1 MFNITDMEDLVLES
15 GIKKG
20 ITLTPGAAK
29 EIKRLIAAENT
40 APDKFLRIGV
50 KGGGCAGFTYILEF
64 DTRKENDTIYELD
77 GISFIVDKAHELYL
91 GGTEV
96 DFQQGLN
103 SRGFVYKNPNAS
115 KTCGCG
121 ESFG

>member
-1 MFNITDMEDLVLES
+1 MEDLVLES
-15 GIKKG
+15 GFKKG
-20 ITLTPGAAK
+20 ITFSAGGLK
-29 EIKRLIAAENT
+29 EIKRLLTEQT
-40 APDKFLRIGV
+40 TSDKVLRIGV

-64 DTRKENDTIYELD
+64 DGQKEADLIFEIN
-77 GISFIVDKAHELYL
+77 GIKVIIDPTHLLYL
-91 GGTEV
+91 EGTEI

>member
-1 MFNITDMEDLVLES
+1 MEDLILES

-20 ITLTPGAAK
+20 LSLTAGAIR
-29 EIKRLIAAENT
+29 EVNRLISEQNIGT
-40 APDKFLRIGV
+40 DKGLRIGV

-64 DTRKENDTIYELD
+64 DTQKESDTVYNIE
-77 GISFIVDKAHELYL
+77 GIKVLVDLTHELYL
-91 GGTEV
+91 AGTEV
-96 DFQQGLN
+96 DFEQGLN
-103 SRGFVYKNPNAS
+103 SRGFIYKNPNAS

>member
-1 MFNITDMEDLVLES
+1 MESLVLES

-20 ITLTPGAAK
+20 LSLTPGAAK
-29 EIKRLIAAENT
+29 EISRLMAEQKPEDNK
-40 APDKFLRIGV
+40 ALRLGV
-50 KGGGCAGFTYILEF
+50 KGGGCAGFSYILDF
-64 DTRKENDTIYELD
+64 DVQKEGDTLYNID
-77 GISFIVDKAHELYL
+77 GVKIIVDPMHELYL
-91 GGTEV
+91 AGTEI

-103 SRGFVYKNPNAS
+103 SRGFIYKNPNAS

>member
-1 MFNITDMEDLVLES
+1 MESLVLES

-20 ITLTPGAAK
+20 ISLTPGAAK
-29 EIKRLIAAENT
+29 EIGRLLGEQKPEENK
-40 APDKFLRIGV
+40 ALRLGV
-50 KGGGCAGFTYILEF
+50 KGGGCAGFTYILEL
-64 DTRKENDTIYELD
+64 DTQKESDTVYNID
-77 GISFIVDKAHELYL
+77 GIKILVDPMHELYL
-91 GGTEV
+91 AGTEI

-103 SRGFVYKNPNAS
+103 SRGFIYKNPNAS

>member
-1 MFNITDMEDLVLES
+1 MEDLILES

-20 ITLTPGAAK
+20 FSLTPGAAK
-29 EIKRLIAAENT
+29 EIKRLVSEEN
-40 APDKFLRIGV
+40 ASDERGLRIGV
-50 KGGGCAGFTYILEF
+50 KGGGCAGFSYILEF
-64 DTRKENDTIYELD
+64 DSQKENDLVYNVE
-77 GISFIVDKAHELYL
+77 GIKIIVDPMHELYL
-91 GGTEV
+91 AGTEV

-103 SRGFVYKNPNAS
+103 SRGFIYKNPNAS

>member
-1 MFNITDMEDLVLES
+1 MEDLVLES
-15 GIKKG
+15 GIRKG
-20 ITLTPGAAK
+20 ISFTTGGLK
-29 EIKRLIAAENT
+29 EIKRLISEQNASE
-40 APDKFLRIGV
+40 DKALRLGV

-64 DTRKENDTIYELD
+64 DARKETDSVFEIDGIKVVVDPTHQLYLD
-77 GISFIVDKAHELYL
+77 G
-91 GGTEV
+91 TEI

>member
-1 MFNITDMEDLVLES
+1 MESLVLES

-20 ITLTPGAAK
+20 ISLTPGAAK
-29 EIKRLIAAENT
+29 EITRLLAGQKADDNK
-40 APDKFLRIGV
+40 ALRLGV
-50 KGGGCAGFTYILEF
+50 KGGGCAGFTYIFEF
-64 DTRKENDTIYELD
+64 DAPKDGDTTYNID
-77 GISFIVDKAHELYL
+77 GIKILIDPMHELYL
-91 GGTEV
+91 AGTEI

-103 SRGFVYKNPNAS
+103 SRGFIYKNPNAS